1 MKENRIINSKG
12 LKKEFEN
19 QGIKIGRE
27 AILKFNKIEESK
39 IKEEIKR
46 LERKA
51 NLLGRKVIRED
62 DLS

>member
-1 MKENRIINSKG
+1 MKENRIINLKG